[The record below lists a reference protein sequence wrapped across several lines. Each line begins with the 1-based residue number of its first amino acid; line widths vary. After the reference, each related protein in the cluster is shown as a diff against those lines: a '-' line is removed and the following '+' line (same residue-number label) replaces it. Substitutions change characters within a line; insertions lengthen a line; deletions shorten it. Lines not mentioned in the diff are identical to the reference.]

1 MSILEAS
8 GIRKQFGGVIALAGA
23 DFSLEA
29 GEVHALIGSNG
40 CGKSTL
46 CKIIAGSVAADS
58 GRLVLDGKT
67 VAFADPREATAAGI
81 GVFYQ
86 DLSLIAQMTVA
97 ENIYLGREPRRR
109 TGLVDRQA
117 LRVATTGALAQ
128 FGKVLGAGID
138 PDARITALSADQS
151 QIVEIVK
158 VLAANPR
165 IVIFDEATAALDR
178 DQVAAVFAR
187 IRILKAEGRS
197 IIFITHRMDEVF
209 EIADRVTV
217 MRNGLTVM
225 TRFCAQTTRDEV
237 VGAMVGE
244 LSAAKAPRG
253 RHTRS
258 DEVALEVEDLTSDKL
273 AGVSFKL
280 RRGEILG
287 LGGLHGQGQSDLLRA
302 LFGAVR
308 IRSGA
313 VRIDAKALVPKG
325 PRAMMR
331 HSVAYVSGDRAR
343 YGVMAIRPIF
353 ENLVVSL
360 LARERRFLVARRRL
374 EGEISPI
381 IERLKLQ
388 FASLKA
394 VVSQLS
400 GGNQQKVV
408 IGRWLATRPRVL
420 LLDDPTKGIDIQTKA
435 DLYATLDDLCVQGVS
450 ILLYSSDDEELLA
463 VADRVLVFNGGRIV
477 AELSGDQRTR
487 LELYRAAYTAGRSD
501 AVA

>member
-1 MSILEAS
+1 MPILEAS

-46 CKIIAGSVAADS
+46 CKIIAGSVAADG

-67 VAFADPREATAAGI
+67 VAFADPREAAAAGI

-97 ENIYLGREPRRR
+97 ENIYLGREPCRR

-117 LRVATTGALAQ
+117 LRVATTSALAQ

-178 DQVAAVFAR
+178 DQVNALFAR
-187 IRILKAEGRS
+187 IRTLKAEGRS

-225 TRFCAQTTRDEV
+225 TRLCAQTTRDEV

-253 RHTRS
+253 RHTPS

-302 LFGAVR
+302 LFGVVR

-313 VRIDAKALVPKG
+313 VRIDGKPLDPRG

-360 LARERRFLVARRRL
+360 LARERRFMVARRRL

-381 IERLKLQ
+381 IDRLKLK
-388 FASLKA
+388 FASLEA
-394 VVSQLS
+394 AVSQLS

-450 ILLYSSDDEELLA
+450 ILLHSSDDEELLA

-487 LELYRAAYTAGRSD
+487 LELYRAAYAAGRSD
-501 AVA
+501 AGA